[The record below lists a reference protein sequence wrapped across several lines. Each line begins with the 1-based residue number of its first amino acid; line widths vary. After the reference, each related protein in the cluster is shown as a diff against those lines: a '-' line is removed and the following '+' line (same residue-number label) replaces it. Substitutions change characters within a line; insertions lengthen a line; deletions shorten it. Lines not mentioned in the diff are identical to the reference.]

1 MVEAGME
8 GTLDYENVME
18 YIAQLQY
25 VMGRYD
31 LGRKCIDECCQIYE
45 QVYHDDPVRV
55 GEQRE
60 RLQEVED
67 SLLKVL
73 SKKKRLLISKS
84 QKNNSENDTVS
95 SKCKKATKLHLNSS
109 NKRGILYMQYCHLF

>member
-1 MVEAGME
+1 
-8 GTLDYENVME
+8 ME

-55 GEQRE
+55 GDQIE
-60 RLQEVED
+60 RLQKVED
-67 SLLKVL
+67 SLLEVL

-95 SKCKKATKLHLNSS
+95 SK
-109 NKRGILYMQYCHLF
+109 MQKSDKTALEFI